1 MQHFNLSPYL
11 LSCFYLCPACRL
23 FVYLPQG
30 SSLIL
35 SISKW
40 WVLFRVFLFI
50 TIIIHLFILYFHKVI
65 FDYIFLT
72 FSEILQCILN
82 VAGFSSPTVVS
93 RQCMFYTT
101 VSIHGWFCFFFFY
114 QRIQL
119 IADHYKILE
128 NCPVIFDC
136 FQLFFFQKNGS
147 SNFISLAFKSGIIL
161 TY

>member
-1 MQHFNLSPYL
+1 MQHFNQSPYL

-30 SSLIL
+30 SLLIL

-65 FDYIFLT
+65 FYYIFLT
-72 FSEILQCILN
+72 FLEILQCILN

-93 RQCMFYTT
+93 CQCMFYTT
-101 VSIHGWFCFFFFY
+101 VSIHGWFCFFFY

-136 FQLFFFQKNGS
+136 FQLFFF
-147 SNFISLAFKSGIIL
+147 
-161 TY
+161 

>member
-50 TIIIHLFILYFHKVI
+50 TIIIHLFILHFHKVI
-65 FDYIFLT
+65 FYYIFLT

-93 RQCMFYTT
+93 RQCMFCTT
-101 VSIHGWFCFFFFY
+101 VSIHGWFCFLFFY

-128 NCPVIFDC
+128 NCPVI
-136 FQLFFFQKNGS
+136 LIASSYFFFRKMAPPTS
-147 SNFISLAFKSGIIL
+147 SA
-161 TY
+161 

>member
-11 LSCFYLCPACRL
+11 LSWFYLCPACRL

-65 FDYIFLT
+65 FYYIFLT

-93 RQCMFYTT
+93 RQCMFCTT
-101 VSIHGWFCFFFFY
+101 VSIHGWFCFLFFY

-136 FQLFFFQKNGS
+136 FQLFFFRKMAPPTS
-147 SNFISLAFKSGIIL
+147 SA
-161 TY
+161 